1 MNLLNFLNP
10 EIAFDGWAIAIIIFV
25 LTLLTSGVCIY
36 ATRTKVK
43 QKQKAGN
50 GAKQTQKVS
59 STSLKD
65 ENVIIQKQKAGDNS
79 EQNQT
84 A

>member
-1 MNLLNFLNP
+1 MNLLNLLNP
-10 EIAFDGWAIAIIIFV
+10 EIAFDGWAISIIIFV
-25 LTLLTSGVCIY
+25 VTLLTSGICIY
-36 ATRTKVK
+36 ATRSKVK

-50 GAKQTQKVS
+50 GAKQKQKVGFI
-59 STSLKD
+59 SLKD
-65 ENVIIQKQKAGDNS
+65 ENIITQKQKAGDNS